1 MAIDFLFA
9 DHYCFRGTPNSPT
22 MVKIRPMTGESF
34 CNNVGMQLPLIIKH
48 TVDGCERLHQLVGG
62 ETLVIIPLSVS
73 CFLKSAKRYKKGCR
87 ISQPSTACM
96 KRVLLCGLPTKYIQK
111 RIRCS
116 NFTSAKKGYPF

>member
-34 CNNVGMQLPLIIKH
+34 CNNVRMQLPLIIKH

-73 CFLKSAKRYKKGCR
+73 CFLKSAKRYKKGFHNHP
-87 ISQPSTACM
+87 QH
-96 KRVLLCGLPTKYIQK
+96 V
-111 RIRCS
+111 
-116 NFTSAKKGYPF
+116 